1 MIRESTVKLHMNNV
15 LKKLKVKTRYQALAH
30 LLQKNTLAARA
41 KVQTASKIN
50 CSRITAFTPH
60 FGGHS

>member
-1 MIRESTVKLHMNNV
+1 MNNV